1 VHHEWEHR
9 KPWAQ
14 CLCLCLGQLG
24 SHRLLLANGSHRR
37 LWLSLNLPGAA
48 TLAAAL
54 ALTATALA
62 LAAATLTLTAAAV
75 ALAAATSGSVWLAA
89 LL

>member
-1 VHHEWEHR
+1 MHHEREHR
-9 KPWAQ
+9 IWGQ
-14 CLCLCLGQLG
+14 CLCLDLGG
-24 SHRLLLANGSHRR
+24 SQRLLLANDPHRR
-37 LWLSLNLPGAA
+37 LWHSLNLPGAA

-62 LAAATLTLTAAAV
+62 LAAATLALTAAAV